1 MPANKKGC
9 VMIPRIIRRTFLII
23 LLAIIILIAGFLA
36 YLKVTEYNPL
46 PVAELAVEG
55 SAEGSYHVGDQ
66 LKIMTWNIGYGALG
80 DNADFFMD
88 GGQMV
93 MSADRERVQENMEA
107 ILLAIESAKPRILFL
122 QEVDHNSTRSYHL
135 DESQMIRD
143 RMPGYES
150 SFGFNHKAALV
161 PYPIPP
167 VGRVEAGVMTFTDS
181 HVTSVKRIQLPIPF
195 NGLVKMV
202 NLKRC
207 VTETRIPVDEKELV
221 LYNLHLEAYD
231 SGEGKVA
238 QTRMLVRLME
248 TEREKGNYVIAGGDF
263 NQFLTLEDREAYP
276 EQAGKWQPG
285 IMDTEQFGEGW
296 TFLMDQ
302 SNPSCRSLDQ
312 PYAGADHDSFQYYL
326 IDGFI
331 ASDNIKVKEL
341 KTLNLD
347 FKNSDHN
354 PVVMEFILQ

>member
-1 MPANKKGC
+1 
-9 VMIPRIIRRTFLII
+9 MILKIIRRTLLII
-23 LLAIIILIAGFLA
+23 FLAVVMAAAGFLT
-36 YLKVTEYNPL
+36 YLKVTEYKPS
-46 PVAELAVEG
+46 PIAELAVEG
-55 SAEGSYHVGDQ
+55 SAEGTYHVGDK
-66 LKIMTWNIGYGALG
+66 LKIMSWNIGYGALG

-88 GGQMV
+88 NGKMV
-93 MSADRERVQENMEA
+93 MTADKKRVQENMDA
-107 ILLAIESAKPRILFL
+107 ILSAIESAKPRILFL

-143 RMPGYES
+143 RLSGYES

-167 VGRVEAGVMTFTDS
+167 VGKVEAGVMTFTDS
-181 HVTSVKRIQLPIPF
+181 HVTSVNRIQLPIPF
-195 NGLVKMV
+195 KGLVKMV

-207 VTETRIPVDEKELV
+207 VVETRIPVDEKEMV

-248 TEREKGNYVIAGGDF
+248 AEREKGNYVIAGGDF
-263 NQFLTLEDREAYP
+263 NQFLSREDRETYP
-276 EQAGKWQPG
+276 EQEGKWQPG

-302 SNPSCRSLDQ
+302 TTPSCRSLDQ
-312 PYAGADHDSFQYYL
+312 PYEGADHDGFQYYL

-331 ASDNIKVKEL
+331 VSDNIKVEEL
-341 KTLNLD
+341 KNLDLD

-354 PVVMEFILQ
+354 PVVMTFTLQK

>member
-1 MPANKKGC
+1 MLF
-9 VMIPRIIRRTFLII
+9 RIIRKV
-23 LLAIIILIAGFLA
+23 IIIFFLAVVIAAAGFLA
-36 YLKVTEYNPL
+36 YLKVTEYKPA
-46 PVAELAVEG
+46 PIAELAVEG
-55 SAEGSYHVGDQ
+55 STEGEYHVGDQ

-88 GGQMV
+88 NGKMV
-93 MSADRERVQENMEA
+93 MTADKKRVQENMDA
-107 ILLAIESAKPRILFL
+107 ILSAIESAKPRILFL

-181 HVTSVKRIQLPIPF
+181 HTTSVKRIQLPIPF
-195 NGLVKMV
+195 KGLVKMV

-263 NQFLTLEDREAYP
+263 NQFLSLEDREAYP
-276 EQAGKWQPG
+276 EQEGKWQPG

-302 SNPSCRSLDQ
+302 TTPSCRSLDQ

-331 ASDNIKVKEL
+331 VSDNIQVKEL
-341 KTLNLD
+341 KTMNLE

-354 PVVMEFILQ
+354 PVVLDFILQ